1 MKLLTT
7 VLSRLKIA
15 EFIGTI
21 EGRRA
26 FENAQRDIVTLYPAI
41 SYLELD
47 DTNATNT
54 FKDTVLRVAVEAGKV
69 YTLEAALTFQSAVL
83 NTGIGIAFKLPTDV
97 NISFQWRHNVT
108 TATSEGGYNVSSGT
122 VSSDTNAVPVANS
135 NIPLTGFGMIKADNS
150 GDVILQFRSE
160 NTNAVTLKG
169 NMCVLRL
176 MQVV

>member
-15 EFIGTI
+15 EFVGTE

-41 SYLELD
+41 SYLEAD
-47 DTNATNT
+47 DTIATNT
-54 FKDTVLRVAVEAGKV
+54 FKDTALRVAVEAGRV
-69 YTLEAALTFQSAVL
+69 YMLEAALTFQSSAL
-83 NTGIGIAFKLPTDV
+83 NTGIGIAFKLPTSVD
-97 NISFQWRHNVT
+97 ISFQWMHNHTVNEF
-108 TATSEGGYNVSSGT
+108 EGGYNVASSA